1 MRDESWVRATRIDK
15 ENNELIIET
24 DSAKTFYLELPK
36 IIKKEKIKINKIN
49 SKDDSLD
56 SLYTKLVGGAQWK

>member
-1 MRDESWVRATRIDK
+1 MMDESWVRATRIDK